1 MKKKTLIIMGLTL
14 SLVLVLFMLHGSDLL
29 FAQDKGTQKKDPQ
42 LQYVADVIS
51 VQGEGL
57 RIKRTNSPHWVFG
70 KVNMPDYLKD
80 IIETDKNTMACIEFM
95 NGSQVGVNKSTQIEI
110 ISTYEVKDI
119 TNRSA
124 IEKIVLKSGTMWA
137 KVRNQKEPLKVQAGK
152 GVMGIKGTEFIV
164 ESDPSTDTEK
174 LTVLEGEVEYTPEK
188 GEQQAVSSGEEIS
201 IDRENKV
208 ERRRVDIKKLRDALN
223 LRFPGL
229 NPGEQAIVGVF
240 SSHLYSR
247 MSYGAANALNIANQ
261 TTYLVEDPDGYL
273 KDRATSE
280 VGNRTG
286 VYIPGGIFG
295 RKEKRQ
301 ERREMIPQNLSPD
314 NEEISTYYP
323 KFTWDKVE
331 GAKSYRVL
339 VTRKPFEKGVDDP
352 LFYMFGETEN
362 NELVYPSYARSLK
375 PDETYFWTVIPLGED
390 KKPVGRAARPVRINM
405 ADYKTL
411 GIKGLSPCG
420 GMESV
425 QGNLSFDWTPIAGV
439 DKYKIVIASNEN
451 LENPLITREVD
462 ANNLVL
468 ENASNYF
475 FAGKDYYWQAVPVT
489 DDEELSGIT
498 GAVNHF
504 KVVGAK

>member
-1 MKKKTLIIMGLTL
+1 MKKKTPVIMGIVL
-14 SLVLVLFMLHGSDLL
+14 SVALVLSVLLCSGLL
-29 FAQDKGTQKKDPQ
+29 FAQDKAAEKKDPQ

-70 KVNMPDYLKD
+70 KLNMPDYIKD

-95 NGSQVGVNKSTQIEI
+95 NGSQVGINKNTQIEI
-110 ISTYEVKDI
+110 VSTYAVKDI

-124 IEKIVLKSGTMWA
+124 IEKIMLKSGTMWA

-164 ESDPSTDTEK
+164 ESDPVNDVEK
-174 LTVLEGEVEYTPEK
+174 LTVLEGEVEYTPEN
-188 GEQQAVSSGEEIS
+188 GEEQSVTSGEEIT
-201 IDRENKV
+201 IDREKRI
-208 ERRRVDIKKLRDALN
+208 ERRRVDVRKLRDALN

-229 NPGEQAIVGVF
+229 NPGEQAVVGVF
-240 SSHLYSR
+240 SSHLYGG
-247 MSYGAANALNIANQ
+247 MSYGTANALSIARQ
-261 TTYLVEDPDGYL
+261 TTHLVEDPDSYL

-286 VYIPGGIFG
+286 IYIPGGIFG
-295 RKEKRQ
+295 KKKQRKE
-301 ERREMIPQNLSPD
+301 RRDLIPQNLSPD

-362 NELVYPSYARSLK
+362 NELVYPAYARALK
-375 PDETYFWTVIPLGED
+375 SGETYFWTVIPLGED
-390 KKPVGRAARPVRINM
+390 KKPIGRAARPVRISM
-405 ADYKTL
+405 ADYRTL
-411 GIKGLSPCG
+411 GIKGLTPCG
-420 GMESV
+420 EIGAL
-425 QGNLSFDWTPIAGV
+425 QGNLSFDWTPVAGV
-439 DKYKIVIASNEN
+439 SKYKIVIASNEN
-451 LENPLITREVD
+451 LENPLITREVET
-462 ANNLVL
+462 NNLVL

-475 FAGKDYYWQAVPVT
+475 FIGKDYYWQVVPIS
-489 DDEELSGIT
+489 DDEELSSVP
-498 GAVNHF
+498 GAINHF
-504 KVVGAK
+504 KVVVAK